1 MARVSKKVAAKQ
13 AVVSTIYNT
22 SIKTKSE
29 LRAESNDAIA
39 AFLARGGVIQEG
51 RKPRA
56 RKGSK
61 MASKASRGYVTGT
74 SGFANG
80 FPRKSTGAL

>member
-1 MARVSKKVAAKQ
+1 MARTSKKAQLAKQ
-13 AVVSTIYNT
+13 VAKSTIYNT

-61 MASKASRGYVTGT
+61 MAAKSTRFVSGT